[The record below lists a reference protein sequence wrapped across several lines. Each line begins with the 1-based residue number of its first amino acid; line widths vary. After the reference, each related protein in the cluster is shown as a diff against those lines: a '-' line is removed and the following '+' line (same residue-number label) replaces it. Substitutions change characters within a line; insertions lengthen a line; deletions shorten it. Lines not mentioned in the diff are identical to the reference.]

1 MCDHVTDHVRLF
13 LKIQRVIFKLIEAGA
28 MDVVKASREGGGVG
42 RKSGGIRGK
51 GKRKHKLITT
61 VRKSTRKC
69 EKTIEV
75 S

>member
-1 MCDHVTDHVRLF
+1 MCDHVTDHVTLF
-13 LKIQRVIFKLIEAGA
+13 LKIQHVIFKLIKAGA

-42 RKSGGIRGK
+42 RKSGGK

-69 EKTIEV
+69 EKTEGSV
-75 S
+75 T

>member
-13 LKIQRVIFKLIEAGA
+13 LKIQRVIFKLIKADA

-42 RKSGGIRGK
+42 MKSGGIRGK